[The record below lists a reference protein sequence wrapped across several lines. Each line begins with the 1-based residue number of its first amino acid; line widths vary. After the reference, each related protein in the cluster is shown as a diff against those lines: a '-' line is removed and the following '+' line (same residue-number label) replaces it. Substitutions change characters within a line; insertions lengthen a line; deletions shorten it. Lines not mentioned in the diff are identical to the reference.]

1 MIKMIDFGREY
12 KEIGKEIREAIN
24 KVLESG
30 WFILGGEV
38 INFEKE
44 FSNYIGTKYGV
55 GVSSGTD
62 AIIISLMALGVGSG
76 DEIITVSHTSGATT
90 MAILLTGAK
99 PIFVDIEEDT
109 MLMDVTKI
117 ETRITNKTKAIMP
130 VHLYGHPVDMD
141 SLIKISKK
149 CNIPIV
155 EDCAQAHGAEF
166 KGRKIGS
173 IGKLGAFSFYPTKN
187 LGAYGDA
194 GMIVTSDEGL
204 YKKLLMLRQYGWE
217 ERDKSVMKGVNSRL
231 DEIQAA
237 VLRVKLKHL
246 DEWNEKR
253 RKIAELYNNLLRDSN
268 VILPIE
274 KDYAKHVYYLFVIRS
289 KNRDELKQHLL
300 KNEIQAQIHYPIPVH
315 KQKTY
320 LDLGYKIH
328 LPVTEM
334 VCNEILSL
342 PMHPWLKENEIK
354 KIVRVI
360 K

>member
-1 MIKMIDFGREY
+1 MIKMVDFGREY
-12 KEIGKEIREAIN
+12 TEIQGEISQAIQR
-24 KVLESG
+24 VCESG
-30 WFILGGEV
+30 WFILGEEV
-38 INFEKE
+38 KKFERK
-44 FSNYIGTKYGV
+44 FSTYIGTEHGV

-62 AIIISLMALGVGSG
+62 AIMISLMALGVESG
-76 DEIITVSHTSGATT
+76 DEVITVSHTSGATA
-90 MAILLTGAK
+90 MAILLSGAK

-117 ETRITNKTKAIMP
+117 ESRITNKIKAIVS

-141 SLIKISKK
+141 PLIKISEKY
-149 CNIPIV
+149 NIPVV
-155 EDCAQAHGAEF
+155 EDCAQAHGAEY
-166 KGRKIGS
+166 KGRKVGS

-246 DEWNEKR
+246 DEYNEKR
-253 RKIAELYNNLLRDSN
+253 RNIAKLYNKLLGDSN

-274 KDYAKHVYYLFVIRS
+274 KDYAKHVYYLYVIRS
-289 KNRDELKQHLL
+289 KNRDELKQNLL
-300 KNEIQAQIHYPIPVH
+300 KNGIQTQIHYPVPVH
-315 KQKTY
+315 KQKAY
-320 LDLGYKIH
+320 LNLGYNAN
-328 LPVTEM
+328 LPVTEKIS
-334 VCNEILSL
+334 NEILSL
-342 PMHPWLKENEIK
+342 PMHPWLNENEIK
-354 KIVRVI
+354 KVSRLI

>member
-1 MIKMIDFGREY
+1 MIDFGREY

-30 WFILGGEV
+30 WFILGEEV
-38 INFEKE
+38 TNFEKE

-55 GVSSGTD
+55 WVSSGTD
-62 AIIISLMALGVGSG
+62 AIMISLMALGVESG
-76 DEIITVSHTSGATT
+76 DEVITVSHTSGATA

-109 MLMDVTKI
+109 MLMNVTKI
-117 ETRITNKTKAIMP
+117 ETRITNKTKAIVP
-130 VHLYGHPVDMD
+130 VHLYGHPVDMG
-141 SLIKISKK
+141 SLIKISEKY
-149 CNIPIV
+149 NIPIV

-166 KGRKIGS
+166 KGRKVGS

-237 VLRVKLKHL
+237 ILRVKLKHL

-253 RKIAELYNNLLRDSN
+253 RKIAKLYNKLLGDSN

-274 KDYAKHVYYLFVIRS
+274 KDYAKHVYYLYVVRS
-289 KNRDELKQHLL
+289 KNRDELKQYLL
-300 KNEIQAQIHYPIPVH
+300 KNGIQTQIHYPIPVH
-315 KQKTY
+315 KQKICIN
-320 LDLGYKIH
+320 LGYSLKLSVSEKI
-328 LPVTEM
+328 
-334 VCNEILSL
+334 CGEILSL
-342 PMHPWLKENEIK
+342 PLSPFLKEEEIK
-354 KIVRVI
+354 KISKWI

>member
-1 MIKMIDFGREY
+1 MVDFEREY

-30 WFILGGEV
+30 WFILGEEV
-38 INFEKE
+38 TNFEKE
-44 FSNYIGTKYGV
+44 FSKYIGTKYGV
-55 GVSSGTD
+55 GLSSGTD
-62 AIIISLMALGVGSG
+62 AIMISLTALGVENG
-76 DEIITVSHTSGATT
+76 DEVITVSHTSGATT

-117 ETRITNKTKAIMP
+117 KAKITNKTKAIVP
-130 VHLYGHPVDMD
+130 VHLYGNPVDMD
-141 SLIKISKK
+141 PLIEISKRY
-149 CNIPIV
+149 NLPIV
-155 EDCAQAHGAEF
+155 EDCAQAHGAEY
-166 KGRKIGS
+166 KGSKVGS

-237 VLRVKLKHL
+237 ILRVKLEHL

-253 RKIAELYNNLLRDSN
+253 RKIAELYNNLLGDSN
-268 VILPIE
+268 LILPIE
-274 KDYAKHVYYLFVIRS
+274 KDYAKHVYYLYVVRS
-289 KNRDELKQHLL
+289 KNRDELKYHLL
-300 KNEIQAQIHYPIPVH
+300 KNEIQTQIHYPVPIH

-334 VCNEILSL
+334 ECNKILSL
-342 PMHPWLKENEIK
+342 PMNPWLKENEIE